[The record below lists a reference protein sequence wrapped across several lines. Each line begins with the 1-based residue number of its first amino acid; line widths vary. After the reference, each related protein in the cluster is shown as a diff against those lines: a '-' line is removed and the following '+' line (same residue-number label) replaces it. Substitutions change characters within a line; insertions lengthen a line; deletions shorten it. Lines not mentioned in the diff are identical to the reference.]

1 MGIARPTG
9 AIATTTKSIVV
20 RRTAASL
27 QLEEAAEAQRRAFGR
42 ARIRCAAGQSR
53 RPYGRCCSEE
63 LGLNVQC
70 VSGEAQRRSQHSSDV
85 RFGGYIWGYQ
95 EPNGPGKC
103 G

>member
-53 RPYGRCCSEE
+53 RPYGA
-63 LGLNVQC
+63 LLL
-70 VSGEAQRRSQHSSDV
+70 RRIGPKRPV
-85 RFGGYIWGYQ
+85 R
-95 EPNGPGKC
+95 
-103 G
+103 